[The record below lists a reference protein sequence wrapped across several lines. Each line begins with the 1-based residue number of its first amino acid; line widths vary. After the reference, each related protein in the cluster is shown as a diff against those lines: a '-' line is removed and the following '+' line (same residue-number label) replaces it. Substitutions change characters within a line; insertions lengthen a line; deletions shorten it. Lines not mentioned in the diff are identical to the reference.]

1 MRQNWKSYGYKI
13 DEDPTQADS
22 TESDYGSE
30 NSEEVDEVKS
40 IASPIQK
47 KRPHSSDSGSSN
59 SSRVQSEEEEI
70 GVSLINKDDAKRVRR
85 IVQQQKPK
93 VINIADVQEKKPTMM
108 STDQQIEML
117 QAIEG
122 YRLALPEKR
131 FAVKKNHLP
140 EIMSS
145 NVSVV

>member
-47 KRPHSSDSGSSN
+47 KRPNSSDSGSSN
-59 SSRVQSEEEEI
+59 NSSREQSE
-70 GVSLINKDDAKRVRR
+70 
-85 IVQQQKPK
+85 
-93 VINIADVQEKKPTMM
+93 
-108 STDQQIEML
+108 
-117 QAIEG
+117 
-122 YRLALPEKR
+122 
-131 FAVKKNHLP
+131 
-140 EIMSS
+140 
-145 NVSVV
+145 